1 MLKVLIYKV
10 DCRQEQMH
18 SVSREMEIPR
28 KNQEEMLVIKN
39 TLIEM
44 KNALGGLIS
53 RLDMTEER
61 ISELKE
67 MSIETFKMEKQR
79 EKRLKKPQNIQELWD
94 NYKRYSLC
102 IMDILEKKEWT
113 ITKNVPDRTI

>member
-1 MLKVLIYKV
+1 MISMPKVLIYKV
-10 DCRQEQMH
+10 DFRQEQMH

-44 KNALGGLIS
+44 KNALGGLIR

-67 MSIETFKMEKQR
+67 MSIETSKMEKQR

-113 ITKNVPDRTI
+113 YN